1 MSLDRGRVPRLLS
14 GYDPIVM
21 FEIGLILL
29 IVGLVLMLATVYN
42 GLGLLLLLIGV
53 VLLIVAI
60 IPHRRAP

>member
-1 MSLDRGRVPRLLS
+1 
-14 GYDPIVM
+14 M